1 MTMKLSAL
9 LAVAVLAFA
18 GCGGDDDGGS
28 TDSATSGASGTSGVS
43 GASYD
48 ITAGEFLVATDKEQI
63 LLDFAADNP
72 ECEGAIDEG
81 NGKVDEGFL
90 LDISARATDLDP
102 DAPIGDEILDAC
114 TP

>member
-1 MTMKLSAL
+1 MKTKLSVL

-28 TDSATSGASGTSGVS
+28 SDSGSDDTAS

-48 ITAGEFLVATDKEQI
+48 ISADEFILATDKEQI

-72 ECEGAIDEG
+72 ECEDAYVEG
-81 NGKVDEGFL
+81 SKVDQGFL